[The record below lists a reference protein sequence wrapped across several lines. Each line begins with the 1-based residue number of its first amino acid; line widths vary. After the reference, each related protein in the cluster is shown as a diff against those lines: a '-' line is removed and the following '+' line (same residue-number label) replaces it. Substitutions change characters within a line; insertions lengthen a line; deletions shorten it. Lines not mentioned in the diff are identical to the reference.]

1 MADQRITDLTEIYGD
16 DLADGDLFEVVDVDD
31 TSGPNAGAGG
41 ENKRITRAELVAGLA
56 TRYDWDGSAT
66 LNLSSNL
73 NVRYVGLSGTLTTS
87 RACHLPLANS
97 VPAGSTI
104 TVADEAGSVTA
115 TNNMLVRP
123 ATGSSD
129 TIEGYFNATGSPTPT
144 AAQVQVVRTR
154 IAYSSVTC
162 ISDGTSKWS
171 IVNRKPA
178 VDIQTFTANGTWQR
192 PLGFSQARIILFG
205 GGGGGASGRRGTTGA
220 TGGGGG
226 GGAGGVTVV
235 DVPLTDLP
243 DATYTVTV
251 GASAAGGAARTSTN
265 NGANGTTGNVTWF
278 SASDKYT
285 AGGGGAGQ
293 GGTTSAGTGGTGG
306 AGMIP
311 GAAGGGGEGA
321 NGEQGGTQTNVLT
334 SVPIIAPGGGGGG
347 GYNSNG
353 TTGFAGGTGGNTSG
367 GVGTNSAGL
376 AGGTAGATTPT
387 AGGAGTAPTDIS
399 AGLIAGGSGGGGGG
413 SANGATASAGGAGA
427 APGGGGGGG
436 GGSNNAN
443 SGAGAAGA
451 RGAVVIICW

>member
-16 DLADGDLFEVVDVDD
+16 DLADGDLFEVVDVSD

-56 TRYDWDGSAT
+56 TRYDWDGAANIT
-66 LNLSSNL
+66 AAA
-73 NVRYVGLSGTLTTS
+73 NVRYVGLTGTLSVTRS
-87 RACHLPLANS
+87 VRLPLAS
-97 VPAGSTI
+97 AVPAGAMF
-104 TVADEAGSVTA
+104 TVADESGSVTA
-115 TNNMLVRP
+115 SFNLVVRP
-123 ATGSSD
+123 TSGSSD
-129 TIEGYFNATGSPTPT
+129 TIDGYYDAVGSPTPT
-144 AAQVQVVRTR
+144 AAEVQVVRIR
-154 IAYSSVTC
+154 AAYGSVSLV
-162 ISDGTSKWS
+162 SDGTSKWS

-205 GGGGGASGRRGTTGA
+205 GGGGGASGRRGTTGV
-220 TGGGGG
+220 TYGGGG

-243 DATYTVTV
+243 DASYTVTV

-265 NGANGTTGNVTWF
+265 NGANGTAGNVTWF

-293 GGTTSAGTGGTGG
+293 GGTTSSANGGGGG

-311 GAAGGGGEGA
+311 GAPGGSGDGIDGTAGGFNIA
-321 NGEQGGTQTNVLT
+321 
-334 SVPIIAPGGGGGG
+334 VPIIAPGGGGGG
-347 GYNSNG
+347 GWNSNG
-353 TTGFAGGTGGNTSG
+353 SIGSAGGGGGNTSG

-376 AGGTAGATTPT
+376 AGGTAGTTTPT
-387 AGGAGTAPTDIS
+387 AGGAGAAPTDIS
-399 AGLIAGGSGGGGGG
+399 AGLIAGGAGGGGGG
-413 SANGATASAGGAGA
+413 SSNGATASAGGAGA